1 MGKYIMKRIGYM
13 FITLFIIATVTF
25 MLVNFIPGDPI
36 GAKAKALPE
45 SVQQNI
51 RKKYKLDEPIYVRYG
66 YYLYD
71 LVRGDLG
78 ESIHYPGRSVNTI
91 IKDQFPASFKLGIQ
105 AVLLGL
111 IIGLPLGIIAAFHRS
126 TWVDYTVMFIAIIG
140 ISIPSFVLA
149 VLLQLYVGGKFG
161 LPIAGWTGKTH
172 MFSGFKYTVLP
183 TLSLALPGIAS
194 NARFMRT
201 AVLDVI
207 NQDYVLMAKSKG
219 VPKFTLVWKHIIKNA
234 MIPVV
239 TILGPRIASIIT
251 GTIVVEQLFAVP
263 GLGRELV
270 NAIGNRDYTV
280 VMSLTVFF
288 SFLYVLSL
296 LIVDIIYVLIDPRIK
311 LEATNKK

>member
-1 MGKYIMKRIGYM
+1 
-13 FITLFIIATVTF
+13 
-25 MLVNFIPGDPI
+25 
-36 GAKAKALPE
+36 
-45 SVQQNI
+45 
-51 RKKYKLDEPIYVRYG
+51 
-66 YYLYD
+66 
-71 LVRGDLG
+71 
-78 ESIHYPGRSVNTI
+78 
-91 IKDQFPASFKLGIQ
+91 
-105 AVLLGL
+105 
-111 IIGLPLGIIAAFHRS
+111 
-126 TWVDYTVMFIAIIG
+126 
-140 ISIPSFVLA
+140 
-149 VLLQLYVGGKFG
+149 
-161 LPIAGWTGKTH
+161 
-172 MFSGFKYTVLP
+172 
-183 TLSLALPGIAS
+183 
-194 NARFMRT
+194 MRT